1 MNNAISVILTL
12 VYIAIVA
19 TLVIKKVNSVFVFL
33 MTGMGVLLIASL
45 VTGTSVLGVDSTSG
59 NLLIDVFVFS
69 KDTFSSNL
77 SGIGLTLMMITGYAM
92 YMSHIGASTKL
103 AYLAMKPLSKISN
116 PYIVLGML
124 FVIGICLKL
133 VITSAAGLGMLLMS
147 IAFPIL
153 ISMGVSKTSASVVA
167 VMCSFLDWGPNDS
180 SAIFSAEQVCGM
192 PMMQYFLSYQG
203 KVGLILT
210 LIAAVML
217 PIYLKAMDKKS
228 VDKDVS
234 VGGEKTTVDNP
245 DCPGIYAV
253 LPIVPLALVT
263 IFSFVPTISLDVTT
277 ANLLSLVAAFLIEL
291 IRRRSKEVPADMAF
305 VMKAMSNSYANVVS
319 ILIGAAV
326 FAKAINVLGGITII
340 SNALATFK
348 SAPILTVAMMSLITF
363 LSGIVL
369 GSGNASWY
377 AFGPLVPDV
386 ASQMG
391 LSAATIAVPMQLATS
406 IGRSMSPV
414 AGVVIAVSGMAG
426 VDSQE
431 VVKRCSVPVTFL
443 FICNIIISYIIVT
456 L

>member
-1 MNNAISVILTL
+1 MSNAISVILTL

-33 MTGMGVLLIASL
+33 MTGIGVLLAAAL
-45 VTGTSVLGVDSTSG
+45 VTGTSVLGADSSSG
-59 NLLIDVFVFS
+59 NVWIDVFVFV
-69 KDTFSSNL
+69 KNTFSSNL
-77 SGIGLTLMMITGYAM
+77 SGIGLTLMVITGYAM

-124 FVIGICLKL
+124 FVIGCTLKL

-153 ISMGVSKTSASVVA
+153 ISMGVSKTSASVVV

-203 KVGLILT
+203 RVGLIL
-210 LIAAVML
+210 LVIAAILL
-217 PIYLKAMDKKS
+217 PIYLRAMDKKTT
-228 VDKDVS
+228 DKEGTQTERS
-234 VGGEKTTVDNP
+234 TVENP
-245 DCPGIYAV
+245 QCPGFYAI
-253 LPIVPLALVT
+253 LPIIPLALVT
-263 IFSFVPTISLDVTT
+263 TFSFVPTISLDVTT
-277 ANLLSLVAAFLIEL
+277 ANVLSLVFAFVIEL

-326 FAKAINVLGGITII
+326 FAKAIDVLGGITII
-340 SNALATFK
+340 SNALATIK
-348 SAPILTVAMMSLITF
+348 SAPIITVALMALITF

-386 ASQMG
+386 ATQLG
-391 LSAATIAVPMQLATS
+391 VSAATIAVPMQLATS

-414 AGVVIAVSGMAG
+414 AGVMIAVSGMAG

-431 VVKRCSVPVTFL
+431 VVKRCSAPVTFI
-443 FICNIIISYIIVT
+443 FICNIIISYLIVT